1 VFQTAII
8 AGVMAAK
15 KTGELIPFCHPLSL
29 EDCKIAIHVVKEKIV
44 IEATATVTAK
54 TGVEMEALTGATV
67 AALTVYDMCKA
78 LSHDIVIQEIKL
90 LEKTGGKKDFKR
102 LYLTL
107 EPSERGGTIE
117 KIFEIFLIAI
127 IVANIL
133 AIVLETEVEFRQ
145 DYDQYFT
152 ILEVVS
158 LIFFSL
164 EYIARV
170 YSIVENPKFSHP
182 VKGRLRYLTTPL
194 AVIDLLAVVPF
205 YIKYSTVSLTFLR
218 IFRIMALFRVF
229 KIARYMHA
237 LKLFKHVLKDRKE
250 QLVLSVIFILFVLVI
265 ISFVMFYAEHDA
277 QPEKFS
283 SIPATMWWGIATLTT
298 VGYGDMV
305 PITALGK
312 TLGGIFAIA
321 GVGLLALPAGI
332 LSSGFFELLHSKDSD
347 KKSHAFC
354 PHCGNKIND

>member
-1 VFQTAII
+1 MTFRR
-8 AGVMAAK
+8 
-15 KTGELIPFCHPLSL
+15 
-29 EDCKIAIHVVKEKIV
+29 
-44 IEATATVTAK
+44 
-54 TGVEMEALTGATV
+54 
-67 AALTVYDMCKA
+67 
-78 LSHDIVIQEIKL
+78 
-90 LEKTGGKKDFKR
+90 R